1 MIFSGMNLSEI
12 IFMVPIVLLALT
24 GHEFAHGFVSY
35 KLGDPTPKY
44 EGRLS
49 FNPMAHLD
57 PIGTLLMIFTGFGW
71 AKPVAINPMYYKNR
85 RVGMVIVA
93 LAGPL
98 ANFVMA
104 FIGLLLYYTLA
115 ILSYKTGISGSAV
128 NLVLKFFAMFASAN
142 ISLMVFNLIPIPPL
156 DGSRVLDL
164 FLPDEASYKLHQV
177 ERYSMLL
184 IMLLSVSGTLSKILG
199 VGIDLVYN
207 LLDIMLGTIFKMF
220 I

>member
-85 RVGMVIVA
+85 KVGMVIVS

-98 ANFVMA
+98 ANFAMA
-104 FIGLLLYYTLA
+104 FIGLLVYYTLA

-128 NLVLKFFAMFASAN
+128 NLVLRFFVMFASAN

-164 FLPDEASYKLHQV
+164 FLSEEASYKLHNF

-184 IMLLSVSGTLSKILG
+184 IMLLSVSGALSKILG
-199 VGIDLVYN
+199 IGIDWVYN
-207 LLDIMLGTIFKMF
+207 LLDIMFGTIFRMF

>member
-85 RVGMVIVA
+85 KVGTVIVS

-98 ANFVMA
+98 ANFAMA
-104 FIGLLLYYTLA
+104 FIGLLVYYTLA

-128 NLVLKFFAMFASAN
+128 NLVLRFFVMFASAN

-164 FLPDEASYKLHQV
+164 FLSEEASYKLHNF

-184 IMLLSVSGTLSKILG
+184 IMLLSVSGALSKILG
-199 VGIDLVYN
+199 IGIDLVYN
-207 LLDIMLGTIFKMF
+207 LLDIMFGTIFRMF